1 MDFYETMAGKLFFEN
16 TMPNI
21 EKSLQS
27 IADSAK
33 KIADGKTGKVAKEN
47 ENELVGQIIDVFDD
61 YIGSLSAAEI
71 DKMKDVDAIITGMH
85 YDKLSAAILN
95 TLKNWGVVE

>member
-1 MDFYETMAGKLFFEN
+1 MEFYESMQGKIFFEN

-27 IADSAK
+27 IADSTKRIANERSGRIAK
-33 KIADGKTGKVAKEN
+33 KDED
-47 ENELVGQIIDVFDD
+47 EFVGQIIDVFDD